1 MAANGNM
8 ATAQQTLANTGADAG
23 LLPLALV
30 LLAIGALLVI
40 RRKKA

>member
-1 MAANGNM
+1 MTSGNV

-23 LLPLALV
+23 LLPLALA

>member
-1 MAANGNM
+1 MAA
-8 ATAQQTLANTGADAG
+8 AQQTLANTGADAA